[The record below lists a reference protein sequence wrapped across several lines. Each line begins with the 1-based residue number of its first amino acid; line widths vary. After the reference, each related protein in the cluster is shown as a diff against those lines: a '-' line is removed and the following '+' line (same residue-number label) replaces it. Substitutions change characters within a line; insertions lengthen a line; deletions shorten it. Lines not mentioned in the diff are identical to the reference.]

1 MPAPNLKAVKWLEF
15 SHFVIDCYPGFIA
28 PLLPFIT
35 AKIGVEMAAAM
46 LIISIANISSYLLQP
61 IFGYMADK
69 SKKRFF
75 IFWGI
80 LIASVFIPLMGYAQN
95 FATLTIA
102 IILGEIGVGFFH
114 PQATSF
120 VPIFCENSEQEKF
133 HIGCFLSMGSV
144 AYGIG
149 ALVSTKIYDLYG
161 EQALIA
167 TSIAGVLTAFSMF
180 VFVPKISHEQNEDTK
195 LKIPF
200 KEGISKICSHNI
212 VSYTLSS

>member
-133 HIGCFLSMGSV
+133 HMSPVACCWKPSV
-144 AYGIG
+144 Y
-149 ALVSTKIYDLYG
+149 
-161 EQALIA
+161 
-167 TSIAGVLTAFSMF
+167 
-180 VFVPKISHEQNEDTK
+180 
-195 LKIPF
+195 
-200 KEGISKICSHNI
+200 
-212 VSYTLSS
+212 